1 MSATEIG
8 RTRASASLQALRYDV
23 YLVKKSLLTM
33 IGLFIVCGLVL
44 VALLAPVIA
53 PYPGDARSEVHT
65 ERSLLAPSLQHPFGT
80 DEMGRDIFSRVVY
93 GSRISLGVGIFT
105 IGLALLIGVPLGLL
119 AGFVGG
125 GVDEVIMRV
134 TDVFL
139 SFPPLLLA
147 TAISAMLGP
156 NLVNA
161 MIAIAIA
168 WWPWYTRLIR
178 GQAIAL
184 RERGFVEAAR
194 ATGVSP
200 IKIIFRH
207 VLPNAIAPIIVQASM
222 DFGSIILEA
231 ASLSFLGLG
240 AQPPQ
245 PEWGLTVSIG
255 RNFFMT
261 NWWYVTFPGL
271 AIFLTVLGFNFVGDG
286 LREILDPKTRE
297 V

>member
-1 MSATEIG
+1 MVGVS
-8 RTRASASLQALRYDV
+8 
-23 YLVKKSLLTM
+23 
-33 IGLFIVCGLVL
+33 IVCGLVL

-65 ERSLLAPSLQHPFGT
+65 ERSLLAPSLQHLFGT

-93 GSRISLGVGIFT
+93 GSRISLGVGVFT
-105 IGLALLIGVPLGLL
+105 IGLALLIGVPLGLV

-125 GVDEVIMRV
+125 VLDEVIMRI

-156 NLVNA
+156 NLINA

-200 IKIIFRH
+200 VKIIFRH

-271 AIFLTVLGFNFVGDG
+271 AIFLTVLAFNFVGDG

>member
-1 MSATEIG
+1 MDASQ
-8 RTRASASLQALRYDV
+8 RKTRVRLDALGYDF
-23 YLVKKSLLTM
+23 YLLRKNVLSM
-33 IGLFIVCGLVL
+33 AGVIIVVLLVL
-44 VALLAPVIA
+44 VAVLAPVLA
-53 PYPGDARSEVHT
+53 PYPGDAGTQVHM
-65 ERSLLAPSLQHPFGT
+65 SQQLLPPSLDHLFGT
-80 DEMGRDIFSRVVY
+80 DEMGRDIFSRILF
-93 GSRISLGVGIFT
+93 GARISLGIGIFT
-105 IGLALLIGVPLGLL
+105 IGLALLIGVPLGLV
-119 AGFVGG
+119 AGYAGG
-125 GVDEVIMRV
+125 IVDEVIMRV

-156 NLVNA
+156 NLINA

-178 GQAIAL
+178 GQAVSL

-200 IKIIFRH
+200 FTIIFRH
-207 VLPNAIAPIIVQASM
+207 ILPNAIAPVIVQASM
-222 DFGSIILEA
+222 DFGSVILEA

-240 AQPPQ
+240 AQPPE
-245 PEWGLTVSIG
+245 PEWGLMVSLG
-255 RNFFMT
+255 RNFFLT
-261 NWWYVTFPGL
+261 DWWYVTFPGL
-271 AIFLTVLGFNFVGDG
+271 AILVTVLGFNLLGDG